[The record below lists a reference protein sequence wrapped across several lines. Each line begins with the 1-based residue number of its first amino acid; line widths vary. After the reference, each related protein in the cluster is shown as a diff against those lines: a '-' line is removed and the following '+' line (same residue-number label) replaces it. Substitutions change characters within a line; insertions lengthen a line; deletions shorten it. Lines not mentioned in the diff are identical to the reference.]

1 MIEIAQE
8 KQGEMAEHAEMVLKH
23 AGKLMQ
29 CIEDMCE
36 EEDGETGMR
45 RGRRMGRR
53 MGRRGSNMYGAA
65 ATYRRGDMDD
75 DYDPMSDY

>member
-29 CIEDMCE
+29 CIESMCDE
-36 EEDGETGMR
+36 DDGEESEFGMR

-53 MGRRGSNMYGAA
+53 MGRRGGMG
-65 ATYRRGDMDD
+65 YRRGDMDE
-75 DYDPMSDY
+75 DYDPMGDY